1 MHLPAD
7 ETAGGC
13 PDEVHAADR
22 CGPWFDRT
30 VSPAAPVVTT
40 GTVVTARKRDSALMV
55 MGPTPDTATETATGV
70 ITEPRDPAAAAPGES
85 GAGKE
90 VQGRSLRQIAW
101 SRLKKDKVAMTGGG
115 IVLFLI
121 LVAIFAGPIVALLG
135 HPPDQFNQDQID
147 PNLGGLPKGGAG
159 GISKDFLLGVEPGSG
174 RDVFSRIV
182 YGARISLLIAFLATL
197 LATVIGVVMGIVAG
211 YFGGWIDAIIS
222 RIMDIFLAFPLL
234 LFAISLIVVLPQEFL
249 GLERNTSRMLLLVV
263 VIGGFSW
270 PYIGRIIRGQ
280 TLSLREREFVEAARS
295 MGSRSAYILFRE
307 LLPNLAA
314 PILVYATLVIPVNII
329 FEASLSFLGV
339 GVQPPAASWG
349 KMLSTA
355 VQYYAY
361 DPLFMIV
368 PGAMLFI
375 TVLSFNLFGDGLRD
389 ALDPKAH

>member
-1 MHLPAD
+1 
-7 ETAGGC
+7 
-13 PDEVHAADR
+13 
-22 CGPWFDRT
+22 
-30 VSPAAPVVTT
+30 
-40 GTVVTARKRDSALMV
+40 MV

-70 ITEPRDPAAAAPGES
+70 ITETRDPAAAAPGEA
-85 GAGKE
+85 GEGKE

-101 SRLKKDKVAMTGGG
+101 SRLKRDKVAMTGGG
-115 IVLFLI
+115 IVIFLV

-135 HPPDQFNQDQID
+135 HPPDQFHQDQID

-159 GISKDFLLGVEPGSG
+159 GISRDFLLGVEPGSG

-182 YGARISLLIAFLATL
+182 YGARVSLLIAFLATL
-197 LATVIGVVMGIVAG
+197 LATILGVTMGIIAG
-211 YFGGWIDAIIS
+211 YFGGWIDAVIS
-222 RIMDIFLAFPLL
+222 RVMDVFLAFPLL
-234 LFAISLIVVLPQEFL
+234 LFAISLIVVLPQEVL

-295 MGSRSAYILFRE
+295 MGSRSGYILFRE